1 MERFFNQ
8 MVECLAKGGW
18 FTGGLTVAIDGSE
31 LPTTEKY
38 KGAGLLKKTKKVKI
52 KGEKEPAIQEYYVYG
67 WKVLVRIS
75 VQTRLP
81 LASDR
86 W

>member
-1 MERFFNQ
+1 MA
-8 MVECLAKGGW
+8 LGG
-18 FTGGLTVAIDGSE
+18 SK
-31 LPTTEKY
+31 LPTPPIYEGCGK
-38 KGAGLLKKTKKVKI
+38 LKQTRSMKVKRQ
-52 KGEKEPAIQEYYVYG
+52 KERAIEEYYVYG

-81 LASDR
+81 LASDP